1 MWASA
6 GRISFQ
12 GDDYAMS
19 RRRSFV
25 FDFFPQ
31 DFLGGVVGLPDDVVG
46 VYVKLIA
53 LMHVYE
59 GPLPPRTTRMA
70 RAEFDDWVRDKLG
83 HKNIRTWLKAKR
95 VLLADPDKLV
105 ELPDGRIINPRVA
118 RDLEARRPRGE
129 GQGGGEKG
137 GSGPKDG
144 QGALP
149 FRVVDSPVDNPVE
162 PPGKAAA
169 SGDDR
174 PNIGQSSADV
184 RPIRARKSLIL
195 PESRYLYPYPVSRI
209 PHEVVVAESRF
220 RARARGDPLPAPP

>member
-1 MWASA
+1 
-6 GRISFQ
+6 
-12 GDDYAMS
+12 MS

-70 RAEFDDWVRDKLG
+70 RSEVDDWVRDKLG

-118 RDLEARRPRGE
+118 RDLEARRPRGDQ

-137 GSGPKDG
+137 GSG
-144 QGALP
+144 QGSLP
-149 FRVVDSPVDNPVE
+149 FRVVDNAVDNPVE
-162 PPGKAAA
+162 PPGQAAT

-174 PNIGQSSADV
+174 SIIGQSSADV
-184 RPIRARKSLIL
+184 RPIRARKPLIL

-209 PHEVVVAESRF
+209 PHEVVVAGTRF